1 VVFFYTFEIMKNIFI
16 TIFIV
21 IFCFSSKAQVIIP
34 AEHAHVEIT
43 SGAHIKDTNFFL
55 DNFIGTWQF
64 TQGNKSFTIILNKSL
79 DADYDSYFKD
89 ILYGE
94 YQYVDDSGTTLV
106 NTLPLMNTSYSSQ
119 LSHNIS
125 GGNFIRPLEYPKCLA
140 CSPNELRVQV
150 YFEDPERRYI
160 PMEMVLRSISPTQIQ
175 VKLYQMGQKASFVTN
190 SIYDEI
196 RVPAGEYI
204 MNKI

>member
-1 VVFFYTFEIMKNIFI
+1 MKNIFI

-21 IFCFSSKAQVIIP
+21 IFCFSCKAQVIIP
-34 AEHAHVEIT
+34 AENAHVEIP
-43 SGAHIKDTNFFL
+43 SGAHIKDTNNFL

-64 TQGNKSFTIILNKSL
+64 TQGNKSFTIILNKFL
-79 DADYDSYFKD
+79 DADYDSFFED

-94 YQYVDDSGTTLV
+94 YQYVDASGTTLV

-119 LSHNIS
+119 LGYNIS
-125 GGNFIRPLEYPKCLA
+125 GGTFKRNLEYPRCLS
-140 CSPNELRVQV
+140 CSPNELRVKV

-160 PMEMVLRSISPTQIQ
+160 PMEMVLRSLSPTQIQ

-196 RVPAGEYI
+196 RVPAGEYV